1 MAEEEKEKD
10 EKEEKQKDEKE
21 KKSIVDGFEIIIDE
35 AGSAVRSAFR
45 RSGAE
50 TLGENLKETIQSALL
65 ARDNVVMVRLNQES
79 LNKLDELVEAGI
91 LSSRSEAA
99 AFLIGEGA
107 KARADIFDRISEKIE
122 KIRAA
127 KQELRDLLNESPIE
141 GVERDQESEK
151 SEQDS
156 AEQDPE
162 PAKPKSS
169 RKRKK

>member
-1 MAEEEKEKD
+1 MAEEDKENGNHKD
-10 EKEEKQKDEKE
+10 DKD

-35 AGSAVRSAFR
+35 AGNAVRSAFR
-45 RSGAE
+45 KSGAE
-50 TLGENLKETIQSALL
+50 TLGENLKETIQSALS

-79 LNKLDELVEAGI
+79 LDKLDILVEAGI

-107 KARADIFDRISEKIE
+107 KARVDIFDRVTEKIE

-127 KQELRDLLNESPIE
+127 KQELRDVLNESPIE
-141 GVERDQESEK
+141 GIEP
-151 SEQDS
+151 EQDS
-156 AEQDPE
+156 TESEPK
-162 PAKPKSS
+162 PAKPKAT